1 MYNRIL
7 VPLDGSE
14 HASRALEGAVG
25 LIRNLKNAP
34 NLAVLH
40 VNPTISINEPPVGVD
55 LEEHIREEGE
65 KMLAPATA
73 SLSKQGIGFETYTK
87 TGDPAS
93 VICKTAEEQHADL
106 IIMGSRGIGLM
117 SELLIGSVSHSVVQ
131 HAHCPVMIVR

>member
-14 HASRALEGAVG
+14 HASRALEAAVG

>member
-7 VPLDGSE
+7 VPLDGSQ
-14 HASRALEGAVG
+14 HASRALEAAVG

-40 VNPTISINEPPVGVD
+40 VNTTISINEPPVGVD

>member
-7 VPLDGSE
+7 VPVDGSD
-14 HASRALEGAVG
+14 HSRRALEAAAN
-25 LIRNLKNAP
+25 LIRNLKNVP
-34 NLAVLH
+34 DLAVLH
-40 VNPTISINEPPVGVD
+40 VNPSISINEPPVGVD
-55 LEEHIREEGE
+55 LEEHIREEG
-65 KMLAPATA
+65 KKILVPATA
-73 SLSKQGIGFETYTK
+73 SLAKMGIDFETYTK

>member
-14 HASRALEGAVG
+14 HARRALDTAVR
-25 LIRNLKNAP
+25 LMQSLKNVP
-34 NLAVLH
+34 ELALLH
-40 VNPTISINEPPVGVD
+40 VNPSISINEPPVGID

-65 KMLAPATA
+65 KVLAPATA

-106 IIMGSRGIGLM
+106 IVMGSRGIGLM